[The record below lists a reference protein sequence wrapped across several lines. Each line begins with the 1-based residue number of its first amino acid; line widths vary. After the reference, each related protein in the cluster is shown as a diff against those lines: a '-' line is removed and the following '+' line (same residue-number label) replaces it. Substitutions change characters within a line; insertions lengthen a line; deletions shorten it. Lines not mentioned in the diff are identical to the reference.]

1 MKTYRTTLGFIGFV
15 AIVLATPPL
24 AGGTIRHLNGSEPKA
39 MDADKSRANSR
50 SEKARL
56 NGLVLGLQ

>member
-24 AGGTIRHLNGSEPKA
+24 AGGTIRHLSRSEPKA
-39 MDADKSRANSR
+39 LDTDKSQTDPR

>member
-1 MKTYRTTLGFIGFV
+1 VKTYRTTLGIIGFV
-15 AIVLATPPL
+15 AIALATPPL
-24 AGGTIRHLNGSEPKA
+24 AGGTIRHLSRSEPKA
-39 MDADKSRANSR
+39 IDADKSQPDLR